1 MKKRLLAVF
10 VLGLLA
16 VSACADEIA
25 TITAEALHKNLEA
38 KSDHPPLVV
47 DVREPA
53 EFEASHIDGALLAPL
68 ATVEENLAQIPKD
81 REIVLVCRSGR
92 RSGLAYQRLAARGY
106 TRLWNMTGGMIAWE
120 KLGYP
125 VVKK

>member
-1 MKKRLLAVF
+1 MNKRLLSAF
-10 VLGLLA
+10 VIGLLA

-25 TITAEALHKNLEA
+25 TITAEALHKTLEA
-38 KSDHPPLVV
+38 KAEHPLVI

-92 RSGLAYQRLAARGY
+92 RSGIAYERLAARGY
-106 TRLWNMTGGMIAWE
+106 TRMWNMTGGMVAWE

-125 VVKK
+125 VVKTK